1 MQELWLFV
9 VSNVFKIRKKNTLW
23 IMNFLKKNGMQ
34 GKWHNSVHLGMH
46 EWRGIHEEE
55 TRDSTEHL
63 VNYGT
68 AQVSHAGLSV
78 KAMVKHLGDYFECH
92 CNVMHLLLLSS
103 DLRLLFD
110 RVQSGIPKARGSRS
124 HSIIW
129 QELQYVITAAASK
142 CLRGEE
148 IAGDPEWPT
157 NFDWHFNWNMRNVS
171 ILRERA

>member
-1 MQELWLFV
+1 MCLKLE
-9 VSNVFKIRKKNTLW
+9 KKW

-34 GKWHNSVHLGMH
+34 GKWHNSVHLGMY

-142 CLRGEE
+142 CLGGEE
-148 IAGDPEWPT
+148 IAGDPEWIA
-157 NFDWHFNWNMRNVS
+157 N
-171 ILRERA
+171 